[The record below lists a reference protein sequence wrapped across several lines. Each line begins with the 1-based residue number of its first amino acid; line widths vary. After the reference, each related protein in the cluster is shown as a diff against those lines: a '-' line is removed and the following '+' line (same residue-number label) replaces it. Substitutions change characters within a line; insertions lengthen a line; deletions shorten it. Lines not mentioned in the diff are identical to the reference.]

1 MIENNR
7 SNDKAAKY
15 AVAYNKILK
24 LIQDGLYPEG
34 SKLPTEPVL
43 AKQMGISRMTL
54 RQSLALLQEDGII
67 ESRRGIGN
75 FVRKTLNKDSVGL
88 EKMSN
93 PVYKSCLDNLDDVTI
108 ELIPGISTEYT
119 ERILKS
125 KFSVVLAVHRYYKN
139 EGSIKA
145 YCFSHLPADSEYLND
160 VDLNNSS
167 ELLDFME
174 NKIYEYAHSSIIE
187 LRVVNETENLKSKEI
202 ENDTNLFQM
211 IMETV
216 LDAKGDVIAHS
227 KYYIPLNR
235 ANLKIYC
242 NK

>member
-7 SNDKAAKY
+7 SIDKAAKY
-15 AVAYNKILK
+15 AIAYNKILK

-43 AKQMGISRMTL
+43 AKQMGVSRMTL
-54 RQSLALLQEDGII
+54 RQSLSLLQEDGII

-75 FVRKTLNKDSVGL
+75 FVRKSINKTNIGL
-88 EKMSN
+88 EKIGN
-93 PVYKSCLDNLDDVTI
+93 PIYKSCLDTLDNINI

-119 ERILKS
+119 EKILKN

-139 EGSIKA
+139 NQNVKA
-145 YCFSHLPADSEYLND
+145 YCFSHLPAESEYLID
-160 VDLNNSS
+160 VDLNDSS
-167 ELLDFME
+167 KLLDFME
-174 NKIYEYAHSSIIE
+174 NGIYNYAHSSILE
-187 LRVVNETENLKSKEI
+187 LRVVSKTDNLKNKKI

-211 IMETV
+211 IMETI
-216 LDAKGDVIAHS
+216 LDSKGDVIAHS